1 MRVTLQDL
9 VEKYKQNIYAVSFS
23 ITKNR
28 EDAEDV
34 VQDTFYQY
42 YATKKEFDS
51 EEHIKAWLLRV
62 AINKSKNMV
71 TSFWKKKKVSMDDY
85 IETLSFDTP
94 ESKDLFETV
103 LLLPDKYKVVIH
115 LFYYEDYS
123 VKEIAKVLGISESNV
138 KVRLN
143 RGRSILKERLKEDWE
158 DDK

>member
-1 MRVTLQDL
+1 MRVTLQEL
-9 VEKYKQNIYAVSFS
+9 VEKYKQNIYVASFG
-23 ITKNR
+23 ILKNK

-42 YATKKEFDS
+42 YVSKKEFDS

-62 AINKSKNMV
+62 AINKSKNTV
-71 TSFWKKKKVSMDDY
+71 TSFWKKKNVSIEDF
-85 IETLSFDTP
+85 IETLTFDTP

-103 LLLPDKYKVVIH
+103 ISLPDKYKVVIH

-123 VKEIAKVLGISESNV
+123 VKEIAKILGISESNV

-143 RGRSILKERLKEDWE
+143 RGRSILKEKLKEEWE
-158 DDK
+158 DDE

>member
-42 YATKKEFDS
+42 YASKKEFDS

-71 TSFWKKKKVSMDDY
+71 TSFWKKKKASMDDY

>member
-9 VEKYKQNIYAVSFS
+9 VEKYKQSLYAVSFG
-23 ITKNR
+23 IIKNK

-42 YATKKEFDS
+42 YVSKKEFDN

-62 AINKSKNMV
+62 AINKSKNTV
-71 TSFWKKKKVSMDDY
+71 TSFWKKKKVSIDDY
-85 IETLSFDTP
+85 IETLSFDAP
-94 ESKDLFETV
+94 ESKELFKTV
-103 LLLPDKYKVVIH
+103 LMLPDKYKIVIH

-123 VKEIAKVLGISESNV
+123 VKEISRILGISESNV

-143 RGRSILKERLKEDWE
+143 RGRSILKEKLKEDWE